1 MSRKRGKRG
10 IARPSAQ
17 DFAPLPP
24 EEEAR
29 LHAEAQAYAASDA
42 DYESFAEAE
51 EESDPLG
58 PPPSLEDALFALES
72 WQNAE
77 KAAEMAAYHK
87 AERRYLGVSTP
98 AIDDMVTLWRG
109 QLDVPGRV
117 ELARGLWDSDIH
129 EARIAAAKLLVQA
142 RLRPDEAAWDLIA
155 SWVAQLDAWAIADTV
170 CKAGEKR
177 VVADPTRLDQVES
190 WTQSEQMWTRRAAF
204 VITLPWTKL
213 RNPKPDDLAVRERV
227 LGWAEALAED
237 RDWFIQKAIAWW
249 LRELSKKDP
258 ERVQA
263 WLLAHGERLKSF
275 ARKEAAKY
283 LS

>member
-10 IARPSAQ
+10 IARPRAE
-17 DFAPLPP
+17 DFAPIAP

-29 LHAEAQAYAASDA
+29 LRAEAEAYAASNA
-42 DYESFAEAE
+42 EYESFAEADE
-51 EESDPLG
+51 DSAPLG
-58 PPPSLEDALFALES
+58 PPPTLEDALFALES
-72 WQNAE
+72 WQDAG

-87 AERRYLGVSTP
+87 AVRRYLGVSTP
-98 AIDDMVTLWRG
+98 AIDDMVTLWRA
-109 QLDVPGRV
+109 QLDVPARV
-117 ELARGLWDSDIH
+117 DLARGLWDSDIH

-142 RLRPDEAAWDLIA
+142 RLRPDQAAWDLIA
-155 SWVAQLDAWAIADTV
+155 SWVEQLDAWAIADTV

-177 VVADPTRLDQVES
+177 VVADPTRLDQVET
-190 WTQSEQMWTRRAAF
+190 WTQSDQMWTRRAAF
-204 VITLPWTKL
+204 VITLPWTKQ
-213 RNPKPDDLAVRERV
+213 RNPKPDDLAIRERV

-237 RDWFIQKAIAWW
+237 RDWFIQKVIAWW

-263 WLLAHGERLKSF
+263 WLETSGEKLKKF

-283 LS
+283 L